1 MSTPEEAPATNA
13 PLATATFAERAGRI
27 LILKRAIGDM
37 SGWWYVPGG
46 ALEPGETL
54 EDGALRELYE
64 EAGLVPTGALQS
76 IGHETIPAYG
86 REFVQTFFTA
96 TCEAGAVTLNHE
108 HSAYRWIHPLEYRRG
123 QFSDE
128 ILSEAAQSDERVWRI
143 LSAVRRILDRYVA
156 LRELQSPPLGMDW

>member
-1 MSTPEEAPATNA
+1 MSTPEDAPAANA
-13 PLATATFAERAGRI
+13 PLATATIAERAGRI
-27 LILKRAIGDM
+27 LILKRALGDM
-37 SGWWYVPGG
+37 TGWWYVPGG

-76 IGHETIPAYG
+76 IGRETIPAYG

-96 TCEAGAVTLNHE
+96 PCEAGDVALNQE
-108 HSAYRWIHPLEYRRG
+108 HSAYRWVHPLEYRRG

-128 ILSEAAQSDERVWRI
+128 ILRQAAQSDERVWRI

>member
-1 MSTPEEAPATNA
+1 MSMSEDAPATNA
-13 PLATATFAERAGRI
+13 PLATAILAERAGSI
-27 LILKRAIGDM
+27 LILKRAIGDL

-54 EDGALRELYE
+54 EEGALRELNE

-86 REFVQTFFTA
+86 REFVQTFFAA
-96 TCEAGAVTLNHE
+96 TCEAGDVTLNHE

-128 ILSEAAQSDERVWRI
+128 ILREAAQSDVRLWRI
-143 LSAVRRILDRYVA
+143 LSAVRRILDRYLA
-156 LRELQSPPLGMDW
+156 LCVLQSPPLGVDS